1 MVGVEQVSQ
10 MDMGDP
16 AALGK
21 RVIAGARIRP
31 SNDVVGEEKK
41 ELGHP
46 TYAYGHE
53 SPDVQE
59 GGYEM

>member
-1 MVGVEQVSQ
+1 

-21 RVIAGARIRP
+21 RATAGARIRP
-31 SNDVVGEEKK
+31 SNDLVGEENK